1 MLRFNVE
8 YTKRVSYEAVVELD
22 SEDIEQLLKD
32 AVSADYAVYENGELT
47 VTVSADVD
55 DMIRE
60 KVENGDVDNETATYE
75 DGDVEDVEVQ
85 GLT

>member
-8 YTKRVSYEAVVELD
+8 YSKRVSYEAVVELD
-22 SEDIEQLLKD
+22 SADIEQLLKD
-32 AVSADYAVYENGELT
+32 AVNADDAVYENGELT

-75 DGDVEDVEVQ
+75 NGDVEDVEVQ
-85 GLT
+85 GLI

>member
-22 SEDIEQLLKD
+22 SGDIEQLLKD

-60 KVENGDVDNETATYE
+60 KVENGDVDNETTTYE

>member
-60 KVENGDVDNETATYE
+60 KVENGDVDNETTTYE

>member
-85 GLT
+85 GLI